1 MSPGTAC
8 VIRAALVLHKKCVR
22 EGYELGDAAHN
33 PQDVL
38 EEDPARNHAPKELT
52 GQTAHLY
59 IGTDMVKI
67 SLLTSKCNSWACW
80 CKS

>member
-8 VIRAALVLHKKCVR
+8 VTSISAALVLQNKCVR
-22 EGYELGDAAHN
+22 EGYELGDAAPN

-38 EEDPARNHAPKELT
+38 EEDPDRNHAKKELT
-52 GQTAHLY
+52 GQTARRVLLTPHLY

-67 SLLTSKCNSWACW
+67 CTANI
-80 CKS
+80 